1 MESWRAPELTRLPG
15 TGQIPVV
22 QDVASGRRRRSW
34 EGNGQGAEAK
44 LYVCGITPYDSTHI
58 GHTATY
64 IAFDLLHRAWL
75 DAGLTV
81 HYVQNVTDVDDPLLE
96 RAQQNSEDWKE
107 LADRQGALFRADM
120 AALSVV
126 PPREYVAA
134 TEAISLVT
142 DAITQLGEQG
152 ATYELDGDVYF
163 SVASDPK
170 FGQVS
175 GLSRAAMEASFAE
188 NGGDPERPGKRDPL
202 DSLLWL
208 AHRPGEPHWD
218 SPFGPGRPGWH
229 VECSA
234 ISRQHL
240 GTTVDVQGGGS
251 DLAFPHHEMC
261 TSLTRVLAGG
271 GDAVAARAYVY
282 QGMVALDGEK
292 MSKSKGNLVF
302 SSELRAE
309 GVDPS
314 AIRLDVLS
322 HHYSEN
328 WEWTRG
334 GLDAAIAR
342 LDRWRTAAARSAG
355 PDGGKVLAGVRDAL
369 ADDLDAPAAL
379 GVIDTWAEAAL
390 AEPGSDADAPGLVRD
405 VARTLLGV
413 ELRQS
418 G

>member
-1 MESWRAPELTRLPG
+1 MESWRAPELSRLPG

-22 QDVASGRRRRSW
+22 HDVASGRRKSSW
-34 EGNGQGAEAK
+34 PGGDEAK

-75 DAGLTV
+75 DAGLNV

-96 RAQQNSEDWKE
+96 RAEQTGEDWKA
-107 LADRQGALFRADM
+107 LADRQGGLFRADM
-120 AALSVV
+120 AALFVV

-134 TEAISLVT
+134 TEAIPLVIE
-142 DAITQLGEQG
+142 AITRLGELG
-152 ATYELDGDVYF
+152 ATYEIDGDVYF
-163 SVASDPK
+163 SVRSDPK

-175 GLSRAAMEASFAE
+175 GLSRAAMETSFAE

-208 AHRPGEPHWD
+208 AHRPGEPAWE

-234 ISRQHL
+234 ISRLHL
-240 GTTVDVQGGGS
+240 GITVDVQGGGS

-261 TSLTRVLAGG
+261 TALTRVLAGG
-271 GDAVAARAYVY
+271 GDAVAAHSYVY

-302 SSELRAE
+302 SSELRAD

-322 HHYSEN
+322 HHYRDD
-328 WEWTRG
+328 WEWTQA
-334 GLDAAIAR
+334 GLDRAIAR
-342 LDRWRTAAARSAG
+342 LERWRAAAARPAG
-355 PDGGKVLAGVRDAL
+355 AEGTKVLAGVRDAL

-379 GVIDTWAEAAL
+379 GVIDAWAEATL
-390 AEPGSDADAPGLVRD
+390 AEPGPDSDAPGLVSD

-413 ELRQS
+413 ELRQD
-418 G
+418 

>member
-1 MESWRAPELTRLPG
+1 LTRLPG

-22 QDVASGRRRRSW
+22 QDQASGRRKPSW
-34 EGNGQGAEAK
+34 QGDAGETAK
-44 LYVCGITPYDSTHI
+44 LYVCGITPYDSTHV

-96 RAQQNSEDWKE
+96 RAEQTGENWKE

-126 PPREYVAA
+126 PPRDYVAA
-134 TEAISLVT
+134 TEAITLVI
-142 DAITQLGEQG
+142 DAITQLGSLG

-163 SVASDPK
+163 SVGSDPK

-188 NGGDPERPGKRDPL
+188 NGGDPTRPGKRDPL

-208 AHRPGEPHWD
+208 AHRPGEPAWE
-218 SPFGPGRPGWH
+218 SPFGAGRPGWH
-229 VECSA
+229 IECSA
-234 ISRQHL
+234 ISRLHL
-240 GTTVDVQGGGS
+240 GSTVDVQGGGS

-261 TSLTRVLAGG
+261 TALTRVLAGG
-271 GDAVAARAYVY
+271 GDTEAAHAYVY

-302 SSELRAE
+302 SSKLRAD

-322 HHYSEN
+322 HHYRDD
-328 WEWTRG
+328 WEWTQS
-334 GLDAAIAR
+334 GLDAAVAR
-342 LDRWRTAAARSAG
+342 LDRWREAARRPAG
-355 PDGGKVLAGVRDAL
+355 AEGAKVLAGVRDAL

-379 GVIDTWAEAAL
+379 AVIDAWAEATL
-390 AEPGSDADAPGLVRD
+390 AEPGPDAEAPALVGD

-413 ELRQS
+413 ELRRN
-418 G
+418 